1 MNVIQPI
8 QPIQPIQSIRPIRP
22 IRPSIVLVV
31 DDVAAN
37 RELLKALLD
46 DLGHDVRTVN
56 DGEAALA
63 AVTVEEPDLILLD
76 IEMPRLDGL
85 EVCRRIKGD
94 PRLRLVPVV
103 LLTARADRATRLSGI
118 AAGADDFLT
127 KPFDANELLLRTKVL
142 LRDRA
147 LNIRL
152 DAADSV
158 LLAMGR
164 AVEARDRYTVHHAER
179 VGAEAAVVARALG
192 FDEEDVDIV
201 YRGGVLHDL
210 GKIAIRDAILL
221 KPGPLTSEEF
231 AIMRTHADEGARIC
245 EPLHSTEH
253 YVPIIRHHHE
263 RLDGGGYPDGLA
275 GDSIPVGARLVAVAD
290 AWDAMVTDRPYRK
303 GLPAAEA
310 IRRLQEGAGTQW
322 DQRFVEVFLRLP
334 RVVEVVPEL
343 GLPVPLANGAEA

>member
-1 MNVIQPI
+1 MTTV
-8 QPIQPIQSIRPIRP
+8 IRPVR
-22 IRPSIVLVV
+22 RSIVLVV

-37 RELLKALLD
+37 RELLQALLD

-56 DGEAALA
+56 DGQAALE

-85 EVCRRIKGD
+85 AVCRRIKAD
-94 PRLRLVPVV
+94 PRLRLVPIV
-103 LLTARADRATRLSGI
+103 LLTARADRETRLAGL

-127 KPFDANELLLRTKVL
+127 KPFDSSELLIRTNVL

-147 LNIRL
+147 LNLRL

-164 AVEARDRYTVHHAER
+164 AVEARDTYTVHHAER
-179 VGAEAAVVARALG
+179 VGAEAAQVARALG
-192 FDEEDVDIV
+192 LDAEDVDIV

-210 GKIAIRDAILL
+210 GKIAVRDAILL
-221 KPGPLTSEEF
+221 KPGPLTNDEF
-231 AIMRTHADEGARIC
+231 AIMRTHAVEGARIC

-263 RLDGGGYPDGLA
+263 RWDGGGYPDRLS
-275 GDSIPVGARLVAVAD
+275 GDSIPLGARLVAVAD

-303 GLPAAEA
+303 GLPTDEA
-310 IRRLQEGAGTQW
+310 IRRLREGAGTQW
-322 DQRFVEVFLRLP
+322 DECFIDLFLTLP
-334 RVVEVVPEL
+334 RVVHAPPHDDPTPP
-343 GLPVPLANGAEA
+343 GGRDTAGALTSDGR